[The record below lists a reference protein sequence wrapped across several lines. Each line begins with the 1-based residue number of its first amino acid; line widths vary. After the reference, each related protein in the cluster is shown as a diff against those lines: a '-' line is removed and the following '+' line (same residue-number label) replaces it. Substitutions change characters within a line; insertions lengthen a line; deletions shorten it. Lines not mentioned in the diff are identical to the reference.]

1 MMRRIREDFRQLDFS
16 FPGGDKNGHDSK
28 KTLAFLKSD
37 CGKTSN
43 PEFSSSMIDKYN
55 SEM

>member
-1 MMRRIREDFRQLDFS
+1 MRRIREDFRQLDFS

-28 KTLAFLKSD
+28 KPLAFLKSD